1 MRVMQIIGSRGGGG
15 AEGFFVR
22 LTNALHDSGG
32 QLLAVT
38 LPESQ
43 VSKGLKPEVPQQHIA
58 MRGVWDI
65 FARWKIAR
73 AIGEFRP
80 HVVQTWMGRATRL
93 VSLGRGRLPVHIA
106 RLGGYYKLHNYRH
119 VHAWIGN
126 TAGICDYLRANG
138 FPRERV
144 FHIGNFVEPAAVADQ
159 ACTSATRQRFSI
171 PEDALLIASAG
182 RLHSVKGFSDLL
194 QAFSVLPPAIAG
206 RPLHLLIAGDGEL
219 ASSLH
224 DQAASLGISGRV
236 CWAGWQQ
243 DIGPLLDMSDVFACP
258 SRQETL
264 GNIILEAWAH
274 GKPVV
279 STATRGA
286 LEIMTH
292 EQDGLIV
299 PCAQPESLASALRDI
314 LTYDAKT
321 LSVIGEAGRSTL
333 LREHGK
339 EHVIEQYLDLYRQLV
354 REVEG
359 DA

>member
-1 MRVMQIIGSRGGGG
+1 MRLMQIIGSKGGGG

-22 LTNALHDSGG
+22 LTNALDDSGG

-38 LPESQ
+38 QPGSQ
-43 VSKGLKPEVPQQHIA
+43 VSTGLKPGLPQQHIA
-58 MRGVWDI
+58 MRGVWDLW
-65 FARWKIAR
+65 ARWRISR
-73 AIGEFRP
+73 AISEFRP

-93 VSLGRGRLPVHIA
+93 VSLERGRLPVHVA
-106 RLGGYYKLHNYRH
+106 RLGGYYKLHSYRH

-144 FHIGNFVEPAAVADQ
+144 FHIGNFVEPAPVADQ
-159 ACTSATRQRFSI
+159 ASTIATRRRFGI

-182 RLHSVKGFSDLL
+182 RLHPVKGFSDLL
-194 QAFSVLPPAIAG
+194 QAFSTLPPAIAG

-219 ASSLH
+219 APSLR
-224 DQAASLGISGRV
+224 DQAARLGISSRV
-236 CWAGWQQ
+236 CWAGWQR
-243 DIGPLLDMSDVFACP
+243 DIGPLLDVSDVFACP
-258 SRQETL
+258 SRQEAL

-279 STATRGA
+279 STATQGA
-286 LEIMTH
+286 LEIMAH

-299 PCAQPESLASALRDI
+299 PCAQPESLANALRDI
-314 LTYDAKT
+314 LTSDPKT

-339 EHVIEQYLDLYRQLV
+339 EHIIEQYLDLYRQLA

-359 DA
+359 NA